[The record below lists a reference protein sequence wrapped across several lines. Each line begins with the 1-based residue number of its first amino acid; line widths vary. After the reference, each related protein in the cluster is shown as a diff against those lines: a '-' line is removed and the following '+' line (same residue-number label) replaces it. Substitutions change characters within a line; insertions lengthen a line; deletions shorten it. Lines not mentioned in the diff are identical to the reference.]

1 LLSECVTKD
10 IHSHHKQIGE
20 ITFMKIKLTS
30 LLLVTALALTSLMS
44 VSNHVIAS
52 NNVSG
57 SSSLILLYINNSTA
71 YVDNE
76 RISLDAPAT
85 IINGKMFVPAKFLG
99 DALGFPVT
107 WDAVTKGTR
116 IHTTAGDIDI
126 DQVNNTVQ
134 MNGTSVPYSDLCA
147 IVNDRLM
154 VKLAWIGDATGMNYV
169 YNSDLK
175 RVEIIYR
182 SNSQGI
188 VDSVTGN
195 SLPVAKFTF
204 GKKAYRIG
212 EPVKYINLSYDPDA
226 EGLPKQEWTGKEAV
240 FFKAGTYP
248 VSLKVTDVNGNVS
261 KVFTKNLVVT
271 NEQFLDQAG
280 YNAHYKPVGSFLDRA
295 VSHKFMGLG
304 ATERV
309 VQTSEQR
316 TLLVSD
322 NPETFTQTGI
332 LYQDTVNGKARLYA
346 NHQNAMT
353 TAAKFIIL
361 ATNHTSEPI
370 TVTTTNK
377 GEVFPSVYA
386 NLFGHQASLD
396 FIMNNPY
403 EEKIIIAPGVSYKYV
418 MMPDLLPGQ
427 GMNAIYDVE
436 TSGEVLFSFMAV
448 DPNRIPASPYEY
460 SILEKSIHV
469 RGTFSSSDINWQIP
483 SRAFDKPSLITIGD
497 GSRDTFLT
505 GVDAVLNEVSINK
518 GNYGVMY
525 RIHADNPKRMAIL
538 MTARGGIFKGPIMI
552 NGEVVLAPTSGV
564 ITPMDGV
571 YVLARTTGKEKEL
584 NIEFTP
590 PAGSNFPIDL
600 IFWPL
605 DDLE

>member
-1 LLSECVTKD
+1 
-10 IHSHHKQIGE
+10 
-20 ITFMKIKLTS
+20 MKIKFTS
-30 LLLVTALALTSLMS
+30 QLLITALAFTLVLPA
-44 VSNHVIAS
+44 SNYVIAS

-57 SSSLILLYINNSTA
+57 SSSLILLYTNNSTA

-76 RISLDAPAT
+76 RVTLDAPAT
-85 IINGKMFVPAKFLG
+85 IIKGKMFVPAKFLG

-116 IHTTAGDIDI
+116 IHTTAGPIDI
-126 DQVNNTVQ
+126 DQVKNTVL
-134 MNGTSVPYSDLCA
+134 MNGSSVRYSDVCA

-154 VKLAWIGDATGMNYV
+154 VNLSWIGDVTGMNYV

-182 SNSQGI
+182 SKSQGI

-204 GKKAYRIG
+204 GKKSYRIG

-240 FFKAGTYP
+240 FYKAGNYP

-261 KVFTKNLVVT
+261 KVFTKNVVVT
-271 NEQFLDQAG
+271 SEQFLDQAG
-280 YNAHYKPVGSFLDRA
+280 YNAHYMPEGSFLDRA
-295 VSHKFMGLG
+295 ISNKFMGLE
-304 ATERV
+304 ATERI
-309 VQTSEQR
+309 VQNSSEQR

-353 TAAKFIIL
+353 TAAKFIIM
-361 ATNHTSEPI
+361 ATNNTSEPI

-396 FIMNNPY
+396 FIMDNPY
-403 EEKIIIAPGVSYKYV
+403 EEKIIIAPGISYKFV

-427 GMNAIYDVE
+427 GMNAIYDVQ

-448 DPNRIPASPYEY
+448 DPDRIPASPSDY

-469 RGTFSSSDINWQIP
+469 RGTFTSSDINWHIP
-483 SRAFDKPSLITIGD
+483 SRAFSKPSLITIGD
-497 GSRDTFLT
+497 GVKDSFLT
-505 GVDAVLNEVSINK
+505 GFDAVSNEISINK

-525 RIHADNPKRMAIL
+525 RIHADSPKRMAIL

-571 YVLARTTGKEKEL
+571 YLLARTTGKEKEL

-600 IFWPL
+600 VFWPL
-605 DDLE
+605 KDIE